1 MLVVAP
7 IEGDMAERGALRA
20 AGTLCGSLVRDR
32 NGEVAGSIA
41 ELVLDVER
49 GCVAYAVVATGGFL
63 GVGERR
69 FAVPWTALR
78 AHSRH
83 FVLGVPRAVLESA
96 PTFDSEQ
103 CPGAPARAWHE
114 HVHAHFAARR
124 YWNQG
129 NSSGA

>member
-7 IEGDMAERGALRA
+7 IEGHVAEGGPLRP

-32 NGEVAGSIA
+32 DGEVAGSIA
-41 ELVLDVER
+41 DVVLDVER

-78 AHSRH
+78 ASSRH
-83 FVLGVPRAVLESA
+83 FVLGVPRTVLESA
-96 PTFDSEQ
+96 PTFDGEQ
-103 CPGAPARAWHE
+103 WPAAPARAWHE
-114 HVHAHFAARR
+114 RVHAHFAARR
-124 YWNQG
+124 YWSQG
-129 NSSGA
+129 SGA